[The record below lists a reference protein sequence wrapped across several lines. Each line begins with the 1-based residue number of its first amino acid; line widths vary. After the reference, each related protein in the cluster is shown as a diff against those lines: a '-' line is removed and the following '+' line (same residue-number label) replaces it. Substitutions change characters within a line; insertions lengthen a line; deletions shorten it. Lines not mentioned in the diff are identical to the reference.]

1 LYTDKF
7 NLYESK
13 GPSKGPFLILNMY
26 KMKIAIQGEKGCF
39 HEVAARQYFN
49 YDNIEIVPCSTFD
62 LTLNTMKAGE
72 ADFAV
77 MAIENARSGSILYN
91 YTLIRESGMKILGEH
106 NLRIKQN
113 LMALPGQS
121 ITDIREIRSHPIA
134 IAQCMTYLNQF
145 PGLIL
150 IESDDTAGSAKQIS
164 ETRARGVAA
173 IASLNTAELYGLDVL
188 AEGIETYKQN
198 YTRFLIVGEED
209 KGNKRGNKVSICFST
224 GHKPGSL
231 AAVLV
236 KLAELEINLSKIQS
250 VPRLN
255 GEWEYM
261 FYLDLELSKN
271 TNADVIKRVL
281 EKKTS
286 NLEIL
291 GVYFKGDMLYE
302 S

>member
-1 LYTDKF
+1 
-7 NLYESK
+7 
-13 GPSKGPFLILNMY
+13 
-26 KMKIAIQGEKGCF
+26 MKVAIQGEHGSF
-39 HEVAARQYFN
+39 HEVAARQYFS
-49 YDNIEIVPCSTFD
+49 YDDIELVPCSTFD
-62 LTLNTMKAGE
+62 LTLNTVKAGE

-91 YTLIRESGMKILGEH
+91 YTLIRESGLKILGEH
-106 NLRIKQN
+106 NLRVKQN
-113 LMALPGQS
+113 LMALPDQQ
-121 ITDIREIRSHPIA
+121 IIDIREIRSHPIA
-134 IAQCMTYLNQF
+134 LAQCMTFLNQF
-145 PGLIL
+145 PGVTL
-150 IESDDTAGSAKQIS
+150 IESDDTAGSARQIS
-164 ETRARGVAA
+164 ESHLMGVAA
-173 IASLNTAELYGLDVL
+173 IAPAIAAEIYGLKVL

-198 YTRFLIVGEED
+198 YTRFHVVGSQD
-209 KGNKRGNKVSICFST
+209 KGNKRGDKVSICFST

-231 AAVLV
+231 AKILV

-261 FYLDLELSKN
+261 FYLDLEMHKN
-271 TNADVIKRVL
+271 TNSDVIRRVL
-281 EKKTS
+281 EKMTS

>member
-1 LYTDKF
+1 
-7 NLYESK
+7 
-13 GPSKGPFLILNMY
+13 
-26 KMKIAIQGEKGCF
+26 MKVAVQGETGCF
-39 HEVAARQYFN
+39 HEVAARQYFS

-62 LTLNTMKAGE
+62 QTLNTLTSGN

-77 MAIENARSGSILYN
+77 MAIENARSGSILSN

-113 LMALPGQS
+113 LMALNGQS
-121 ITDIREIRSHPIA
+121 LKDIREIRTHPIA
-134 IAQCMTYLNQF
+134 LTQCMAFLNQH
-145 PGLIL
+145 PKILL
-150 IESDDTAGSAKQIS
+150 IESDDTAGSARIIS
-164 ETRARGVAA
+164 EKKLKGVAA
-173 IASLNTAELYGLDVL
+173 IASANTAEIYSLKIL

-198 YTRFLIVGEED
+198 YTRFLIIGSED
-209 KGNKRGNKVSICFST
+209 HGNTRGNKVSICFST

-231 AAVLV
+231 AAVLI
-236 KLAELEINLSKIQS
+236 KLAEYQINLTKIQS

-261 FYLDLELSKN
+261 FYVDLELNKN
-271 TNADVIKRVL
+271 HSSDIIRRILDKI
-281 EKKTS
+281 TS

>member
-1 LYTDKF
+1 
-7 NLYESK
+7 
-13 GPSKGPFLILNMY
+13 
-26 KMKIAIQGEKGCF
+26 MKVAIQGEHGSF
-39 HEVAARQYFN
+39 HEVAARQYFS
-49 YDNIEIVPCSTFD
+49 YDDIELVPCSTFD
-62 LTLNTMKAGE
+62 LTLNTVKAGE

-106 NLRIKQN
+106 NLRVKQN
-113 LMALPGQS
+113 LMALPDQQ

-134 IAQCMTYLNQF
+134 LAQCMTFLNQF
-145 PGLIL
+145 PGMTL
-150 IESDDTAGSAKQIS
+150 IESDDTAGSARQIS
-164 ETRARGVAA
+164 ENQLMGVAA
-173 IASLNTAELYGLDVL
+173 IAPAFAAEIYGLDIL

-198 YTRFLIVGEED
+198 YTRFHVIGSED
-209 KGNKRGNKVSICFST
+209 KGNTKGNKVSICFST

-231 AAVLV
+231 AKVLV
-236 KLAELEINLSKIQS
+236 KLAELQINLSKIQS

-261 FYLDLELSKN
+261 FYLDLELNKN
-271 TNADVIKRVL
+271 TKSEVIRRVL
-281 EKKTS
+281 AKYTS

>member
-1 LYTDKF
+1 
-7 NLYESK
+7 
-13 GPSKGPFLILNMY
+13 
-26 KMKIAIQGEKGCF
+26 MKIAIQGEKGCF
-39 HEVAARQYFN
+39 HEVAAHQFFN
-49 YDNIEIVPCSTFD
+49 YDSIEIVPCSTFD
-62 LTLNTMKAGE
+62 LTLNTVKSGE

-113 LMALPGQS
+113 LMALPGQT
-121 ITDIREIRSHPIA
+121 IADIREIRSHPIA
-134 IAQCMTYLNQF
+134 IAQCMTYLNQY
-145 PGLIL
+145 PGVTL
-150 IESDDTAGSAKQIS
+150 IESDDTAGSARRIR
-164 ETRARGVAA
+164 ETNVKGVAA
-173 IASLNTAELYGLDVL
+173 IAPAKAAEIYGLDIL
-188 AEGIETYKQN
+188 ASGIETYKQN
-198 YTRFLIVGEED
+198 YTRFHVVGNEE
-209 KGNKRGNKVSICFST
+209 KGNRRGNKVSICFST

-231 AAVLV
+231 AKILV
-236 KLAELEINLSKIQS
+236 KLAELDINLSKIQS

-261 FYLDLELSKN
+261 FYLDLELNKN
-271 TNADVIKRVL
+271 TKSEVIKRVL
-281 EKKTS
+281 DKYTS

>member
-1 LYTDKF
+1 
-7 NLYESK
+7 
-13 GPSKGPFLILNMY
+13 
-26 KMKIAIQGEKGCF
+26 MKVTVQGETGCF
-39 HEVAARQYFN
+39 HEVAARQYFS
-49 YDNIEIVPCSTFD
+49 YDDVEIVPCATFD
-62 LTLNTMKAGE
+62 LTLNTLKAGE

-91 YTLIRESGMKILGEH
+91 YTLIRESGLKILGEH

-113 LMALPGQS
+113 LMALPGQQ

-134 IAQCMTYLNQF
+134 LAQCMTYLNQF
-145 PGLIL
+145 PGMTL
-150 IESDDTAGSAKQIS
+150 IEADDTAGSARQI
-164 ETRARGVAA
+164 RDNNLNGVAA
-173 IASLNTAELYGLDVL
+173 IASGIAAEIYGLDIL

-198 YTRFLIVGEED
+198 YTRFLIIGSEER
-209 KGNKRGNKVSICFST
+209 GNTKGNKVSICFST

-231 AAVLV
+231 AKVLV
-236 KLAELEINLSKIQS
+236 KLAEMQINLSKIQS

-261 FYLDLELSKN
+261 FYLDLELNKN
-271 TNADVIKRVL
+271 TKSEVIQRVL
-281 EKKTS
+281 AKHTS

-291 GVYFKGDMLYE
+291 GVYFKGDMLYD

>member
-1 LYTDKF
+1 
-7 NLYESK
+7 
-13 GPSKGPFLILNMY
+13 
-26 KMKIAIQGEKGCF
+26 MKIAIQGEKGSF

-49 YDNIEIVPCSTFD
+49 YDEIEILACSTFD
-62 LTLNTMKAGE
+62 LELITLKNGE
-72 ADFAV
+72 VDFAV

-113 LMALPGQS
+113 LMALPNQKIS
-121 ITDIREIRSHPIA
+121 DIKEIRTHPIA
-134 IAQCMTYLNQF
+134 IAQCMTFLNQF
-145 PGLIL
+145 PGITL
-150 IESDDTAGSAKQIS
+150 IESDDTAGSARQIS
-164 ETRARGVAA
+164 ETKAKGVAA
-173 IASLNTAELYGLDVL
+173 IAPSHAAEIYGLEIM
-188 AEGIETYKQN
+188 ASGIETYKQN
-198 YTRFLIVGEED
+198 YTRFLVIGSED
-209 KGNKRGNKVSICFST
+209 KGNTRGNKVSICFST

-231 AAVLV
+231 AKVLV
-236 KLAELEINLSKIQS
+236 KLAELDINLSKIQS

-261 FYLDLELSKN
+261 FYVDLELNKN
-271 TNADVIKRVL
+271 TKSDIIRRVL
-281 EKKTS
+281 DKYTS